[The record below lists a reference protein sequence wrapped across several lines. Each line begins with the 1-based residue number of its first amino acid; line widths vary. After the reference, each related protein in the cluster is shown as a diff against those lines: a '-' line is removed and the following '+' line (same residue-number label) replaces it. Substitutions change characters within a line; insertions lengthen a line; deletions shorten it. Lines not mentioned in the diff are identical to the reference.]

1 MNIVFDFGAV
11 LFTWQPTE
19 LVRRH
24 FPHLTPT
31 AQAAQDLA
39 RDLFHHEDWQGFDRG
54 AHTLDEAVA
63 RIAARLS
70 LPGKELHDFLAPIGE
85 RLVPINDTVTLLAR
99 LRERREAEGDLRLYY
114 LSNMPAPFARALEQR
129 HDFIGWFDGGIFS
142 GDVQL
147 AKPQPEIYRLL
158 ESRYGLEPA
167 RTVFIDDMQGNV
179 EAARALGWQAIHCTQ
194 PERLGAQL
202 QTLLPQLASA
212 TGMAGSRR

>member
-39 RDLFHHEDWQGFDRG
+39 RDVFHHEDWQGFDRG

-63 RIAARLS
+63 RISARLS
-70 LPGKELHDFLAPIGE
+70 LPGEELHDLLAPIGE
-85 RLVPINDTVTLLAR
+85 RLTPIDATVTLLDQ
-99 LRERREAEGDLRLYY
+99 LREQRDRAGDLRLYY

-158 ESRYGLEPA
+158 ESRHGLEPA

-202 QTLLPQLASA
+202 QALLPQLASA